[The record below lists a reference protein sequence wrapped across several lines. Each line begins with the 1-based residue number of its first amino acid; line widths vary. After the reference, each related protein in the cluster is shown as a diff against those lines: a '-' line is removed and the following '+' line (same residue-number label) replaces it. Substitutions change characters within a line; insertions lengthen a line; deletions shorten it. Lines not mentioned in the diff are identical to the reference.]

1 MDIHGKKAAIVTLGC
16 KVNQYETDAMRSML
30 ENAGEVIT
38 DAGDE
43 PDIYIVNTCSVTNMA
58 ERKSRQMLHRA
69 KRKNPNVIVVAVGC
83 YAQVGKEEL
92 AADGHIDLIIGNNKK
107 KDLIKILEDYEP
119 EGVPE
124 AEVLDIASDRSFENL
139 CVDHLETHTRA
150 YIKVQD
156 GCNQFCS
163 YCIIPYARGRVRSRQ
178 KEDVLKEI
186 RNLAEKGCREFVITG
201 IHVTSY
207 GTDLGDIRLIDLLE
221 EISQIEGVER
231 IRLGSLEPGFITED
245 VLGRLSRLK
254 NFCPHFHLSL
264 QSGCDTVLARM
275 NRKYTTEDIREK
287 CRMIRT
293 FFDTPAL
300 TTDIIVGFPGET
312 EEEFETTRRFL
323 EEIQLY
329 EMHIFKYSVRKGTKA
344 AVMDHQVP
352 DQIKAERSDI
362 LLAMAV
368 RNKKAFEE
376 AQLGREKEV
385 LMEEELRGRK
395 NWYVGHTR
403 EYIRTA
409 AYSETPV
416 DHQIVK
422 VQLKTVS
429 EDGYV
434 EGTLAAQK
442 KKC

>member
-1 MDIHGKKAAIVTLGC
+1 
-16 KVNQYETDAMRSML
+16 
-30 ENAGEVIT
+30 
-38 DAGDE
+38 
-43 PDIYIVNTCSVTNMA
+43 
-58 ERKSRQMLHRA
+58 
-69 KRKNPNVIVVAVGC
+69 
-83 YAQVGKEEL
+83 
-92 AADGHIDLIIGNNKK
+92 
-107 KDLIKILEDYEP
+107 
-119 EGVPE
+119 
-124 AEVLDIASDRSFENL
+124 
-139 CVDHLETHTRA
+139 
-150 YIKVQD
+150 
-156 GCNQFCS
+156 
-163 YCIIPYARGRVRSRQ
+163 
-178 KEDVLKEI
+178 
-186 RNLAEKGCREFVITG
+186 
-201 IHVTSY
+201 
-207 GTDLGDIRLIDLLE
+207 
-221 EISQIEGVER
+221 
-231 IRLGSLEPGFITED
+231 
-245 VLGRLSRLK
+245 
-254 NFCPHFHLSL
+254 
-264 QSGCDTVLARM
+264 ARM

-344 AVMDHQVP
+344 AVMGHQVP